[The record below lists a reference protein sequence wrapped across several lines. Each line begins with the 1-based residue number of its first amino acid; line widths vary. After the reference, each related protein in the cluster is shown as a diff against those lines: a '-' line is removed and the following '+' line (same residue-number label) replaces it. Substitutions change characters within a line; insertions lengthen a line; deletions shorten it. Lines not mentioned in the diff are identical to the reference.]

1 MSGLNCLVLDAD
13 ATALSEVSAMLINN
27 PRTEMVQAHVNMENA
42 VRQID
47 RDDIDVVFVC
57 LVHHSP
63 DDINEAFQTTEG
75 GPLFIAFARD
85 EKQAMD
91 AYRVG
96 AIDYILKPVD
106 AEKIDAAL
114 HRVQSL
120 SMQRTQANNRRI
132 TVERNGETHIIDI
145 RDVMYARSNGDYTV
159 ITTSA
164 GDFVS
169 RHSLASLAD
178 SFADHGFIR
187 VHRQWVV
194 PIQRIQVLTHDCG
207 QTFAVVEEFR
217 VPVARRCVRT
227 VRDLLV

>member
-13 ATALSEVSAMLINN
+13 ATALADVSAMLINN
-27 PRTEMVQAHVNMENA
+27 PRTECVQSHTNIDNA
-42 VRQID
+42 VKQLD
-47 RDDIDVVFVC
+47 RDNIDVVFVC
-57 LVHHSP
+57 LVHHTP
-63 DDINEAFQTTEG
+63 DSINNTFKTATD
-75 GPLFIAFARD
+75 GPLFIAMARD
-85 EKQAMD
+85 ENQAMD

-96 AIDYILKPVD
+96 AIDYILKPID
-106 AEKIDAAL
+106 ANKIDAAL
-114 HRVQSL
+114 HRIQGLSL
-120 SMQRTQANNRRI
+120 QRKQMNNRRI
-132 TVERNGETHIIDI
+132 TAERNGEMHVIDV

-169 RHSLASLAD
+169 RNSLAALAD
-178 SFADHGFIR
+178 TFADEGLVR

-194 PIQRIQVLTHDCG
+194 PIQRIQVLTNDCG
-207 QTFAVVEEFR
+207 QTFAIVEEFR